1 MKKYQVAII
10 GTNIGAKHFEDF
22 QKVSERFEVHTLC
35 GLTREAI
42 DKILNSNTNT
52 KISLNFD
59 DVLKIEEIDIIDI
72 CLPPHLHYSACKK
85 AMEAGKH
92 VICEKPLV
100 SSLKEVDELEK
111 ISIETGNFI
120 FPVFQYR
127 YGLGFSK
134 IKALIKSGITGK
146 ALVGSLETHWN
157 RGKDYYSKP
166 WRGTWE
172 GEQGGAILSHSIHI
186 HDLVSMILGPV
197 SNVFAKLTT
206 RVNDIEV
213 EDCAA
218 LSLEMENG
226 ALVTSSITL
235 GASNDTS
242 RLRFCFEG
250 LTIESGASPDKPYNP
265 ADDEWTFLAR
275 SPVTQNQINEV
286 LSKVKQP
293 KSWYAGMFDE
303 IANKLDGCQSDEVR
317 LIDAR
322 KSLEFVTA
330 VYDSSRHNKNIKLPI
345 SKLNPLYNSL
355 LPKKNKFDI
364 ICE

>member
-22 QKVSERFEVHTLC
+22 QKVSDRFIVHTLC
-35 GLTREAI
+35 GLTRDAI
-42 DKILNSNTNT
+42 DKILVSNNDT

-59 DVLKIEEIDIIDI
+59 EVLKVKEIDIIDI
-72 CLPPHLHYSACKK
+72 CLPPHLHFSACKK
-85 AMEAGKH
+85 SLEAGKH

-111 ISIETGNFI
+111 ISKETGKII

-127 YGLGFSK
+127 YGLAFSK
-134 IKALIKSGITGK
+134 FKALIRSGLAGK
-146 ALVGSLETHWN
+146 PLIASLETHWN

-166 WRGTWE
+166 WRGTWD
-172 GEQGGAILSHSIHI
+172 GEQGGAILSHAIHI

-213 EDCAA
+213 EDCAS
-218 LSLEMENG
+218 LSIEMEDG
-226 ALVTSSITL
+226 TLVTSSITL
-235 GASNDTS
+235 GAANDTS
-242 RLRFCFEG
+242 RLKFCFDG
-250 LTIESGASPDKPYNP
+250 LTVESSASPDKPYNP
-265 ADDEWTFLAR
+265 GEDEWTFLPRA
-275 SPVTQNQINEV
+275 PITQSQIDEV
-286 LSKVKQP
+286 LSKVEKP

-303 IANKLDGCQSDEVR
+303 VANKLDGKISDEVT
-317 LIDAR
+317 LLDAR

-330 VYDSSRHNKNIKLPI
+330 VYSSSRQNKSVKLPI
-345 SKLNPLYNSL
+345 NIDHPLYSSW
-355 LPKKNKFDI
+355 LPK
-364 ICE
+364 

>member
-22 QKVSERFEVHTLC
+22 QKVSERFNVHTLC
-35 GLTREAI
+35 GLTRGAI
-42 DKILNSNTNT
+42 DKILQSNTET
-52 KISLNFD
+52 KVSLNYD
-59 DVLKIEEIDIIDI
+59 DVLKVKEIDIIDI
-72 CLPPHLHYSACKK
+72 CLPPHLHFSACKK
-85 AMEAGKH
+85 AIEAGKH

-111 ISIETGNFI
+111 ISKKTGKII

-134 IKALIKSGITGK
+134 LKALIKSGLARK
-146 ALVGSLETHWN
+146 PLVASLETHWN

-197 SNVFAKLTT
+197 SNVFAKLST
-206 RVNDIEV
+206 RVNNIEV

-218 LSLEMENG
+218 LSIEMKNG
-226 ALVTSSITL
+226 TLVTSSITL
-235 GASNDTS
+235 GAANDTS

-250 LTIESGASPDKPYNP
+250 LTAESAASPEKPYSP
-265 ADDEWTFLAR
+265 ADDEWTFLPR
-275 SPVTQNQINEV
+275 IPTTQSQIEDVT
-286 LSKVKQP
+286 SKVKQS
-293 KSWYAGMFDE
+293 KSWYAGMFEE
-303 IANKLDGCQSDEVR
+303 IANKLNGLPSDEVTIR
-317 LIDAR
+317 DAR
-322 KSLEFVTA
+322 NSLEFVTA
-330 VYDSSRHNKNIKLPI
+330 VYASSRQNKIIEIPI
-345 SKLNPLYNSL
+345 DKKNKLYNSW
-355 LPKKNKFDI
+355 LPY
-364 ICE
+364 

>member
-22 QKVSERFEVHTLC
+22 KKVSKSFNVHTLC
-35 GLTREAI
+35 GLTKKAI
-42 DKILNSNTNT
+42 DKILKSNTQT
-52 KISLNFD
+52 KFSLNFE
-59 DVLKIEEIDIIDI
+59 DVLKVKEIDIIDI
-72 CLPPHLHYSACKK
+72 CLPPHLHFSACKK
-85 AMEAGKH
+85 SLEAGKH

-100 SSLKEVDELEK
+100 SNLKEIDELEK
-111 ISIETGNFI
+111 ISKKTGKLI

-127 YGLGFSK
+127 YGSGMSK
-134 IKALIKSGITGK
+134 LKALINSGLTGK
-146 ALVGSLETHWN
+146 PYVASLETHWN
-157 RGKDYYSKP
+157 RGIDYYSKP
-166 WRGTWE
+166 WRGTWK

-206 RVNDIEV
+206 RVNNIEV

-218 LSLEMENG
+218 LSIEMQNG

-235 GASNDTS
+235 GAANDTS

-250 LTIESGASPDKPYNP
+250 LTAESAASPAKPYNP
-265 ADDEWTFLAR
+265 AEDEWKFIAR
-275 SPVTQNQINEV
+275 APMKQSQID
-286 LSKVKQP
+286 KVIKKLIEP

-303 IANKLDGCQSDEVR
+303 ISKKLNDFPSDEVT
-317 LIDAR
+317 LSDAR

-330 VYDSSRHNKNIKLPI
+330 VYTSFKQNKNIKLPI
-345 SKLNPLYNSL
+345 NKNS
-355 LPKKNKFDI
+355 PMYSSWQPD
-364 ICE
+364 

>member
-22 QKVSERFEVHTLC
+22 QKVSERFNVHTLC
-35 GLTREAI
+35 GLTRKDI
-42 DKILNSNTNT
+42 DKILQSNSET
-52 KISLNFD
+52 KVSLNFD
-59 DVLKIEEIDIIDI
+59 DVLKVKEIDIIDI
-72 CLPPHLHYSACKK
+72 CLPPHLHFSACKK
-85 AMEAGKH
+85 AIKAGKH

-111 ISIETGNFI
+111 ISKETGKVI

-134 IKALIKSGITGK
+134 LKALIKSGLAGK
-146 ALVGSLETHWN
+146 PLVASLETH
-157 RGKDYYSKP
+157 YYSKP

-197 SNVFAKLTT
+197 SNVFAKLST

-218 LSLEMENG
+218 LSIEMENG
-226 ALVTSSITL
+226 TLVTSSTTL
-235 GASNDTS
+235 GAANDTS

-250 LTIESGASPDKPYNP
+250 LTAVSGASPDKPYNP
-265 ADDEWTFLAR
+265 ADDKWDFLPRA
-275 SPVTQNQINEV
+275 PITQTQIDEV
-286 LSKVKQP
+286 LSKVKEP
-293 KSWYAGMFDE
+293 KSWYAGMFQE
-303 IANKLDGCQSDEVR
+303 IANKLDGFPSDEVT
-317 LIDAR
+317 LLDAR

-330 VYDSSRHNKNIKLPI
+330 VYASSRTSKNVSLPLMKENI
-345 SKLNPLYNSL
+345 FYNSW
-355 LPKKNKFDI
+355 LPNEK
-364 ICE
+364 